1 VNGRS
6 LAGPAVRVSA
16 VGAGGTAETSAG
28 EGVRAERQD
37 HFGVYGARPS
47 PYSPDHRHSPIT
59 GTPRITDPI
68 EAHPV
73 AGTAVYETGAAYGTG
88 PDEDITGE

>member
-1 VNGRS
+1 
-6 LAGPAVRVSA
+6 
-16 VGAGGTAETSAG
+16 
-28 EGVRAERQD
+28 VRAEQQRPLPAK
-37 HFGVYGARPS
+37 GCGPNGRPS
-47 PYSPDHRHSPIT
+47 PYSPDHRHFPIT